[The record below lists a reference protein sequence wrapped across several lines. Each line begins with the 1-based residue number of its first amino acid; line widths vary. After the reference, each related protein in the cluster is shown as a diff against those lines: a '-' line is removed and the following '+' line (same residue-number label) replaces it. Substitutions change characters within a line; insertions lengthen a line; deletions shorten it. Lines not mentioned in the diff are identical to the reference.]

1 MKGVFEVETPEVE
14 FLQYLLQRY
23 LRAYGL
29 DPSQMSVE
37 ELLHNISL
45 NLTPIGGG

>member
-1 MKGVFEVETPEVE
+1 METPEVE
-14 FLQYLLQRY
+14 FLQYLIQRY

-29 DPSQMSVE
+29 DPAHITVE
-37 ELLHNISL
+37 ELLNNITM